1 MGSAMP
7 GAGTKRRTFEH
18 AAQAAST
25 RVREQGSGPRGR
37 IGAGFGKHGS
47 GSMDAIILQVL
58 NGLDKGS
65 AYALIALGLTLI
77 FGTLGVVNFA
87 HGALFMIGA
96 FVTVTFQRLLSL
108 SFVTEDPTQKDF
120 LGNPLKVKTPYVESW
135 FDPDIGQAIID
146 WAVPISLILVVPVMV
161 LVGLAMERG
170 LIRHFYR
177 RPHADQ
183 ILVTF
188 GLAIVLQEIVKYF
201 FGANPIPTPA
211 PSQFAGS
218 FDFGALMGFDPGVII
233 YPYWRMIYFLFS
245 LLIIGLV
252 FAFLQFTTFGMVV
265 RAGMADRETVG
276 LLGIDINRRF
286 SITFGIAAAVAGTA
300 GAMYTPI
307 NSPNYHMGMDFL
319 VLSFVVVV
327 VGGMGSLPG
336 AVLAGFLLGIL
347 ESFASMNEVKAIFP
361 GIDQI
366 VIYLVAIVIL
376 LIRPRGLMGKAG
388 IFED

>member
-1 MGSAMP
+1 
-7 GAGTKRRTFEH
+7 
-18 AAQAAST
+18 
-25 RVREQGSGPRGR
+25 
-37 IGAGFGKHGS
+37 
-47 GSMDAIILQVL
+47 MDAIILQTL

-96 FVTVTFQRLLSL
+96 FCAVTLQRILSL
-108 SFVTEDPTQKDF
+108 SHEVIDESRKDF
-120 LGNPLKVKTPYVESW
+120 LGNPLKVDIPYMHEW
-135 FDPDIGQAIID
+135 LGPDLGQAVINWSVPLAILFSIPIMI
-146 WAVPISLILVVPVMV
+146 AV
-161 LVGLAMERG
+161 GYAMERG
-170 LIRHFYR
+170 LIKHFYK

-188 GLAIVLQEIVKYF
+188 GLAIVLQEIIKYF

-211 PSQFAGS
+211 PPAFNGS
-218 FDFGALMGFDPGVII
+218 FDFGVLIGADPFTIM
-233 YPYWRMIYFLFS
+233 YPYWRLVYFAFAMI
-245 LLIIGLV
+245 LIAAV

-276 LLGIDINRRF
+276 LLGINIDKRF
-286 SITFGIAAAVAGTA
+286 TVMFAIAACVAGLA
-300 GAMYTPI
+300 GVMYTPI

-347 ESFASMNEVKAIFP
+347 ESFASMAEVIDIIP
-361 GIDQI
+361 GINQI
-366 VIYLVAIVIL
+366 IIYLVAIVIL
-376 LIRPRGLMGKAG
+376 LTRPRGLMGRKG
-388 IFED
+388 VMEE

>member
-1 MGSAMP
+1 
-7 GAGTKRRTFEH
+7 
-18 AAQAAST
+18 
-25 RVREQGSGPRGR
+25 
-37 IGAGFGKHGS
+37 
-47 GSMDAIILQVL
+47 MDAILLQIL

-96 FVTVTFQRLLSL
+96 FCSVTVQRILTI
-108 SFVTEDPTQKDF
+108 SFETVDETQKDF

-135 FDPDIGQAIID
+135 FGPETGAAIID
-146 WAVPISLILVVPVMV
+146 WSVPIAILFAIPVM
-161 LVGLAMERG
+161 LAVGYIMERG
-170 LIRHFYR
+170 LIKHFYK

-188 GLAIVLQEIVKYF
+188 GLAIVLQEVVKYF
-201 FGANPIPTPA
+201 YGANPIPTGA
-211 PSQFAGS
+211 PDVFKGS
-218 FDFGALMGFDPGVII
+218 FDFGVMLGFEANAII
-233 YPYWRMIYFLFS
+233 YPYWRLVYFGFAA
-245 LLIIGLV
+245 LIIGGV
-252 FAFLQFTTFGMVV
+252 FSFLQFTTFGMVV

-276 LLGIDINRRF
+276 LLGINIDRRF
-286 SITFGIAAAVAGTA
+286 TIMFGIAAAVAGLA
-300 GAMYTPI
+300 GVMYAPI

-347 ESFASMNEVKAIFP
+347 ESFASMNEVKSLIP

-366 VIYLVAIVIL
+366 IIYLVAILIL
-376 LIRPRGLMGKAG
+376 LTRPRGLMGRKG
-388 IFED
+388 VMEE

>member
-1 MGSAMP
+1 
-7 GAGTKRRTFEH
+7 
-18 AAQAAST
+18 
-25 RVREQGSGPRGR
+25 
-37 IGAGFGKHGS
+37 
-47 GSMDAIILQVL
+47 MDAILLQIL

-96 FVTVTFQRLLSL
+96 FCSVTLQRLLSL
-108 SFVTEDPTQKDF
+108 SVETLSDTQKDF
-120 LGNPLKVKTPYVESW
+120 LGNPLKVKTPYVENW
-135 FDPDIGQAIID
+135 FGPEIGNAIID
-146 WAVPISLILVVPVMV
+146 WSVPLAILFAIPVMLLIGFV
-161 LVGLAMERG
+161 MERG
-170 LIRHFYR
+170 LIKHFYK

-188 GLAIVLQEIVKYF
+188 GLAIVLQEVVKYF
-201 FGANPIPTPA
+201 YGANPIPTPA
-211 PSQFAGS
+211 PEVFKGS
-218 FDFGALMGFDPGVII
+218 FDFGPLLGLDTSLA
-233 YPYWRMIYFLFS
+233 YPYWRLVYFGFS
-245 LLIIGLV
+245 TIIIAAV

-276 LLGIDINRRF
+276 LLGIDIDKRF
-286 SITFGIAAAVAGTA
+286 TIMFGIAAAVAGLA
-300 GAMYTPI
+300 GVMYAPI

-347 ESFASMNEVKAIFP
+347 ESLASMNEIKDIIY

-366 VIYLVAIVIL
+366 IIYVVAIVVL
-376 LIRPRGLMGKAG
+376 LTRPRGLLGRRGVM
-388 IFED
+388 EE